1 MRPGNDQSSWNSVA
15 KIENG
20 LAGVATCYG
29 ARFQM
34 RRTLGITIT
43 ATVAAVLNLAAV
55 PNYFTYAQWV
65 KLSPEGRAAYI
76 AGTFDSLVN
85 RYGDDTGRDDTG
97 RAVALHYSECLARA
111 KMGSNQLG
119 DNLQTYV
126 SARPELQAGT
136 VYAALVKY
144 LADQCSSSH
153 PQWSLSSTHIGR
165 LG

>member
-1 MRPGNDQSSWNSVA
+1 
-15 KIENG
+15 
-20 LAGVATCYG
+20 
-29 ARFQM
+29 M

-43 ATVAAVLNLAAV
+43 AMVTAVLNVAAV

-85 RYGDDTGRDDTG
+85 RYDDDAGRT
-97 RAVALHYSECLARA
+97 VALHYLECLARA

-153 PQWSLSSTHIGR
+153 PQLK
-165 LG
+165 

>member
-1 MRPGNDQSSWNSVA
+1 
-15 KIENG
+15 
-20 LAGVATCYG
+20 
-29 ARFQM
+29 M

-43 ATVAAVLNLAAV
+43 AMVAAVFNVAAV

-76 AGTFDSLVN
+76 AGT
-85 RYGDDTGRDDTG
+85 
-97 RAVALHYSECLARA
+97 CLARA

-153 PQWSLSSTHIGR
+153 PQ
-165 LG
+165 

>member
-1 MRPGNDQSSWNSVA
+1 
-15 KIENG
+15 
-20 LAGVATCYG
+20 
-29 ARFQM
+29 M
-34 RRTLGITIT
+34 RRTLGITII

-85 RYGDDTGRDDTG
+85 RYNDDAG

-126 SARPELQAGT
+126 SARPRDAPDFVEVGKAGIA
-136 VYAALVKY
+136 VDHAMRRR
-144 LADQCSSSH
+144 LAVQSCS
-153 PQWSLSSTHIGR
+153 
-165 LG
+165 